1 MRPGRVCKE
10 TDPPGEEIV
19 TSDRRGTVTALES
32 RGMAQKRDRGGGRVE
47 NKLPMRERRQQVRPD
62 DPERLGWWGSCASI
76 VCAAAGLGG
85 QLAEAGGGERKTK
98 DNWGIRLAGWARVLF
113 SIEGESGRGERGA
126 LCNGFRFSSAT

>member
-85 QLAEAGGGERKTK
+85 QLAEAGGGERNDAYLGYTAC
-98 DNWGIRLAGWARVLF
+98 R
-113 SIEGESGRGERGA
+113 RGA
-126 LCNGFRFSSAT
+126 GAVFLRGGTGGGGAGSLM